1 MQKRWKAV
9 LTLTLTT
16 FAFSVILNLGSNSVL
31 SYLPLT
37 LSILLLFYYPN
48 RRSIRCSR
56 CGRHRR
62 RRIALSCHGI

>member
-37 LSILLLFYYPN
+37 LSILLLFL
-48 RRSIRCSR
+48 
-56 CGRHRR
+56 
-62 RRIALSCHGI
+62 LS